1 MTVAPIDPT
10 NQLISGFREELERQ
24 FQQNPGLAAALQDEA
39 HCLAIGREAAASV
52 RAQIAWTAALGLSL
66 TTEELV
72 AAWMGDVA
80 KVEQLTRAD
89 ELVYLQFKK
98 IRRYPRWQF
107 DEDPAK
113 DLPVHPVATAIFHAF
128 QDELGGD
135 FLGET
140 VISWAATP
148 QPELDNQEP
157 RAVLTDRSQTE
168 MIILAARRAAHILS
182 H

>member
-1 MTVAPIDPT
+1 MTTAPTNPID
-10 NQLISGFREELERQ
+10 QLVSGFREALEQQ
-24 FQQNPGLAAALQDEA
+24 FQHSPGLAAALQDEA
-39 HCLAIGREAAASV
+39 RCLAIGREAAALV
-52 RAQIAWTAALGLSL
+52 HAQIAWTAALGPYL
-66 TTEELV
+66 TTDELV

-80 KVEQLTRAD
+80 KVKQLTQAD
-89 ELVYLQFKK
+89 ELVYLPLNKLH
-98 IRRYPRWQF
+98 RYPRWQF

-113 DLPVHPVATAIFHAF
+113 DLPVHPVATAILHAF
-128 QDELGGD
+128 HDELGGE

-157 RAVLTDRSQTE
+157 RAVLTDPSQTE
-168 MIILAARRAAHILS
+168 MIILAARRAAHVLS